1 MHLANRYLTFYIWNQ
16 MKSCPYAMGR
26 MTRKAVDAVRSLFGL
41 KERSIQLAEEVPG
54 REKQKPVEMLRKL
67 PWLSRLDDEVF
78 MQVVEGFEVRNFPEE
93 ATLIKEQDTDNGMFV
108 IVSGQVK
115 IEIRGLTMDMVG
127 EGSLIGEMAV
137 LTGYPRTAS
146 VIAMSHVE
154 VVWIAG
160 ATLKAIMKRSVELEN
175 SLWEFASM
183 RFAMNLLG
191 KREPFNQWEQNKFV
205 QWLATGVIKM
215 PNENGWIDLEGKVG
229 VLVTGTAA
237 LHDGSTIVKSPSTLV
252 GKDYIF
258 SKEARVFLRDK

>member
-1 MHLANRYLTFYIWNQ
+1 
-16 MKSCPYAMGR
+16 MKKCPYAVGR
-26 MTRKAVDAVRSLFGL
+26 MAMKIADAIRSLFGA
-41 KERSIQLAEEVPG
+41 KKRI
-54 REKQKPVEMLRKL
+54 EKQGVARSHEMLQQHVEMLRTL
-67 PWLSRLDDEVF
+67 PWLSKLDEEVF
-78 MQVVEGFEVRNFPEE
+78 QQVMGGFEIREFPQE
-93 ATLIKEQDTDNGMFV
+93 AVLLKEQDADSGMFV
-108 IVSGQVK
+108 IVSGKVK
-115 IEIRGLTMDMVG
+115 IEIRGITMDTVG
-127 EGSLIGEMAV
+127 EGSLVGEMAV

-146 VIAMSHVE
+146 VIAVSPVE
-154 VVWIAG
+154 VAWIE
-160 ATLKAIMKRSVELEN
+160 TDRLKTIMKKSVELEN

-205 QWLATGVIKM
+205 QWLATGVIKL

-237 LHDGSTIVKSPSTLV
+237 LHDGSIVVKSPSTLV